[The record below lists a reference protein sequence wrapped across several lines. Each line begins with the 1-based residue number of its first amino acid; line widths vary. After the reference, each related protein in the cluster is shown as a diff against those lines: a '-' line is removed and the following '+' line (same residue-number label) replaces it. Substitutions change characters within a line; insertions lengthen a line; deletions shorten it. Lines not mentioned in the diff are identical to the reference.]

1 MAFQEYQKTL
11 NDDFRNKS
19 EAKRME
25 KSKQQILSGEKT
37 GEDMSDDL
45 DGDLIKY
52 VKG

>member
-19 EAKRME
+19 EAKRLE

-37 GEDMSDDL
+37 GEYMSDDL